1 MQPAIVITG
10 ASSGLGAEFAQLAA
24 GEGATLVLVARSA
37 VELEAM
43 AQGFTAAGQP
53 AVALSLNLATRDA
66 GETLARE
73 LAARELF
80 CDVLVNNAGYGL
92 FGDTLTLDRARQLG
106 IVDLNIRAA
115 SELML
120 RFLPEMLQRRR
131 GRILNVSSVAGFA
144 PGPRMALYYAS
155 KTYLTSLS
163 QALAAENRNTG
174 VTITCLCPGPVKTPF
189 LTRAGATEA
198 MLFRLVPK
206 QTAEEVARAGWAAM
220 KAGQTVCVPGL
231 LNKLNVAAIDLMP
244 RAAVLALVGLLQ
256 RDPRTAG

>member
-10 ASSGLGAEFAQLAA
+10 ASSGLGAEFARLAA

-37 VELEAM
+37 AELVAM
-43 AQGFTAAGQP
+43 AQRFESAGQP
-53 AVALSLNLATRDA
+53 AVALPLDLTTREA

-73 LAARELF
+73 LAARDLY

-92 FGDTLTLDRARQLG
+92 FGNTLELDRARQLG

-120 RFLPEMLQRRR
+120 RFLPEMLQRKR
-131 GRILNVSSVAGFA
+131 GRILNISSVAGFT

-155 KTYLTSLS
+155 KAYLTSLS
-163 QALAAENRNTG
+163 QAVAAENRNSG
-174 VTITCLCPGPVKTPF
+174 VTVTCLCPGPVKTPF
-189 LTRAGATEA
+189 LTRAGATKA
-198 MLFRLVPK
+198 ALFRLVPK

-220 KAGQTVCVPGL
+220 KAGRTVCIPGL
-231 LNKLNVAAIDLMP
+231 LNKLNVLAIELMP
-244 RAAVLALVGLLQ
+244 RAAVLALVSLLQ
-256 RDPRTAG
+256 RDPR